1 MSYMLSYCLGMNLDL
16 LQKAANQA
24 RGLALDAVHDCA
36 SGHLGLPLGC
46 AEIGAVLFGDLLN
59 ICPSQP
65 RWLNRDR
72 FILSAGHGSMFLYGW
87 LHLSGFNIS
96 LEDLKNF
103 RHKGSITPGHPEFR
117 YTDGVECTTGPL
129 GQGIANAVGFAISAK
144 RAAARFNKVG
154 KEIFTQHIFCLTGD
168 GCLQEG
174 VARESLALAAVLK
187 LDNLILIY
195 DSNDITLD
203 APAERTQLADPRA
216 VYEAM
221 GWDVHQ
227 INGHDLQAIK
237 KAVET
242 AKAAKNGKPQL
253 IIAKTIIGKGIPGIE
268 GTTKGHGE
276 GGAKFQEE
284 AHANW
289 GLPEGERYYVSEE
302 IRSAFTEL
310 KAKREAAFNE
320 WSTTYEQWRNEYPE
334 LAAELDA
341 GINACING
349 VAPIDSDKAIPAF
362 SQDYNDAT
370 RSAGSVAINAI
381 AKANPYFLTTS
392 ADLYSSNKNY
402 LAGAGDFSAE
412 TPEGRNFWFG
422 IREHAMAAICN
433 GIAYD
438 GLFRVSAATF
448 CVFVDYMRAAIRVA
462 ALSGLPVTY
471 ILTHDSV
478 AVGEDG
484 PTHQPV
490 ETISGLRVI
499 PNLDVIRPADPE
511 ETAGAWIAAMQR
523 ADGPTALILTRQ
535 KVATLN
541 DIPVE
546 TRRDGVLRGAYIAR
560 KEQGALKAIILA
572 SGSELELALKAAEQ
586 IGDGIRVVSMPSFFR
601 FDSQSAEYRESVLPS
616 SCSNRVSVEAGVT
629 DLWWKYLGCKG
640 EAIGINRFGF
650 SAPGAQV
657 LEELGMN
664 VNNIV
669 TAVKKVLT
677 K

>member
-1 MSYMLSYCLGMNLDL
+1 MNLDL

-24 RGLALDAVHDCA
+24 RGLAMDAVHDCA

-59 ICPSQP
+59 ICPAQP

-96 LEDLKNF
+96 IEDLKGF

-117 YTDGVECTTGPL
+117 DTEGVECTTGPL
-129 GQGIANAVGFAISAK
+129 GQGIANAVGFALSAR
-144 RAAARFNKVG
+144 RAAARFNRPG
-154 KEIFTQHIFCLTGD
+154 MDIFTQHVFCLTGD

-174 VARESLALAAVLK
+174 VARESIALAAVLK

-203 APAERTQLADPRA
+203 APADRTQIADPRA
-216 VYEAM
+216 IYEAL
-221 GWDVHQ
+221 GWDVRQ
-227 INGHDLQAIK
+227 IDGHDLKAIAE
-237 KAVET
+237 AVEA

-253 IIAKTIIGKGIPGIE
+253 IIAKTVIGKGIPGIE

-276 GGAKFQEE
+276 GGAKLQEE

-289 GLPEGERYYVSEE
+289 GIPAGERYYVSEDV
-302 IRSAFTEL
+302 RSFFNGLRAG
-310 KAKREAAFNE
+310 REAAFTAWE
-320 WSTTYEQWRNEYPE
+320 ATYRKWRAAYPE
-334 LAAELDA
+334 LAAELDS
-341 GINACING
+341 GMDACAKG
-349 VAPIDSDKAIPAF
+349 VDAAITDKDIPPFPA
-362 SQDYNDAT
+362 DYSDAT
-370 RSAGSVAINAI
+370 RSAGSVAINAV
-381 AKANPYFLTTS
+381 AKADPWFLTTS

-402 LAGAGDFSAE
+402 LSGAGDFSVE
-412 TPEGRNFWFG
+412 NPEGRNFWFG

-433 GIAYD
+433 GMAYD

-448 CVFVDYMRAAIRVA
+448 CVFVDYMRGAIRVA

-490 ETISGLRVI
+490 ETVSGLRVI

-511 ETAGAWIAAMQR
+511 ETAGAWMAALQR
-523 ADGPTALILTRQ
+523 AEGPTALILTRQ

-546 TRRDGVLRGAYIAR
+546 TRRQGVLKGGYIAR
-560 KEQGALKAIILA
+560 REQGELKAVIMA

-586 IGDGIRVVSMPSFFR
+586 VGEGIRVVSMPSFFR
-601 FDSQSAEYRESVLPS
+601 FDAQPAEYRESVIPS
-616 SCSNRVSVEAGVT
+616 SCAKRVSVEAGVT
-629 DLWWKYLGCKG
+629 DLWWKYLGCQG
-640 EAIGINRFGF
+640 EAVGINRFGF

-664 VNNIV
+664 VDNV
-669 TAVKKVLT
+669 VAAVQKVLA

>member
-1 MSYMLSYCLGMNLDL
+1 MNLDL

-24 RGLALDAVHDCA
+24 RGLAMDAVHDCA

-59 ICPSQP
+59 ICPTQP

-96 LEDLKNF
+96 IEDLKGF

-117 YTDGVECTTGPL
+117 DTEGVECTTGPL
-129 GQGIANAVGFAISAK
+129 GQGIANAVGFALSAR
-144 RAAARFNKVG
+144 RAAARFNRPG
-154 KEIFTQHIFCLTGD
+154 MDIFTQHVFCLTGD

-174 VARESLALAAVLK
+174 VARESIALAAVLK

-203 APAERTQLADPRA
+203 APADRTQIADPRA
-216 VYEAM
+216 MYEAL
-221 GWDVHQ
+221 GWDVRQ
-227 INGHDLQAIK
+227 IDGHDLKAIAE
-237 KAVET
+237 AVEA

-253 IIAKTIIGKGIPGIE
+253 IIAKTVIGKGIPGIE

-276 GGAKFQEE
+276 GGAKLQEE

-289 GLPEGERYYVSEE
+289 GIPAGERYYVSEDV
-302 IRSAFTEL
+302 RSFFNGLRAG
-310 KAKREAAFNE
+310 REAAFTAWE
-320 WSTTYEQWRNEYPE
+320 AMYRKWRATYPE
-334 LAAELDA
+334 LAAELDS
-341 GINACING
+341 GMDACARG
-349 VAPIDSDKAIPAF
+349 VDAAITDKDISPFPA
-362 SQDYNDAT
+362 DYSDAT
-370 RSAGSVAINAI
+370 RSAGSVAINAV
-381 AKANPYFLTTS
+381 AKAAPWFLTTS

-402 LAGAGDFSAE
+402 LSGAGDFSAE
-412 TPEGRNFWFG
+412 NPEGRNFWFG

-433 GIAYD
+433 GMAYD

-448 CVFVDYMRAAIRVA
+448 CVFVDYMRGAIRVA

-490 ETISGLRVI
+490 ETVSGLRVI

-511 ETAGAWIAAMQR
+511 ETAGAWMAALQR
-523 ADGPTALILTRQ
+523 AEGPTALILTRQ

-546 TRRDGVLRGAYIAR
+546 TRRQGVLKGGYIAR
-560 KEQGALKAIILA
+560 REQGELKAVIMA

-586 IGDGIRVVSMPSFFR
+586 VGEGIRVVSMPSFFR
-601 FDSQSAEYRESVLPS
+601 FDAQPAEYRESVIPS
-616 SCSNRVSVEAGVT
+616 SCVKRVSVEAGVT
-629 DLWWKYLGCKG
+629 DLWWKYLGCQG
-640 EAIGINRFGF
+640 EAVGINRFGF

-664 VNNIV
+664 VDNV
-669 TAVKKVLT
+669 VAAVQKVLA